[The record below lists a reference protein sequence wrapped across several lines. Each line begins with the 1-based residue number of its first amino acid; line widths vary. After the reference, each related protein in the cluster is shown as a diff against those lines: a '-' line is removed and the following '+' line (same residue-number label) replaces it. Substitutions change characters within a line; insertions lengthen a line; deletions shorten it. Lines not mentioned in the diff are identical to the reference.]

1 MHAYV
6 VKLFFAPILVGEHEF
21 AFDVAPHRERMR
33 VVDEDRIF
41 SAFRLGLPA
50 RQCEKRFQ
58 LYFLRFRNA
67 VRKLHDRVFLRALNT
82 RAGQYIVK
90 FAEHQIFFGA
100 AKCGIIE
107 LRVRISAKTG
117 LVESIEAGGT
127 QYLEESFSLQVIE
140 NYCDPW
146 GFHYDDY
153 QKDLGAFRLL
163 NEQESAAFAAVAKE
177 RLSPVRVI
185 EDGEVRT
192 VAESLF
198 GYRSSRAAVRYI
210 LPKKGTVVRVQI
222 DLYNNEKDIK
232 LKMRVRT
239 ALKDACLKGRTAFG
253 MNVLPQSGGEVVAQD
268 YVVTADAERAV
279 SAIHFG
285 TYGLSA
291 RENELNFTLLNSS
304 AYCAHPIDD
313 RVIMMTDRFGAR
325 IDQGE
330 RHFEFE

>member
-1 MHAYV
+1 MLGDISDDL
-6 VKLFFAPILVGEHEF
+6 LFDNG
-21 AFDVAPHRERMR
+21 
-33 VVDEDRIF
+33 
-41 SAFRLGLPA
+41 
-50 RQCEKRFQ
+50 
-58 LYFLRFRNA
+58 
-67 VRKLHDRVFLRALNT
+67 
-82 RAGQYIVK
+82 
-90 FAEHQIFFGA
+90 
-100 AKCGIIE
+100 E

-117 LVESIEAGGT
+117 LVESIEAGGK

-239 ALKDACLKGRTAFG
+239 AARQ
-253 MNVLPQSGGEVVAQD
+253 PSR
-268 YVVTADAERAV
+268 RAKR
-279 SAIHFG
+279 S
-285 TYGLSA
+285 
-291 RENELNFTLLNSS
+291 
-304 AYCAHPIDD
+304 
-313 RVIMMTDRFGAR
+313 
-325 IDQGE
+325 
-330 RHFEFE
+330 